1 MPGGRSLQPGTAS
14 QKSTA
19 SQKIFLVAIPTLAEL
34 EIVNELERLDDR
46 LSQIVVENALHQHL
60 SGISI

>member
-1 MPGGRSLQPGTAS
+1 MPGGRSLQTGYSLQTGTV
-14 QKSTA
+14 
-19 SQKIFLVAIPTLAEL
+19 VAIQTGTEL

-60 SGISI
+60 SGSRI